1 MAGVIVPNFC
11 VSYTHPM
18 TRIITVA
25 NQKGGVG
32 KTTTVANLGA
42 AIAERGHSVLLLD
55 FDPQAALTAWAGL
68 DPYHLSPTTYS
79 LLMKEAIELKDII
92 RTLKDGLFL
101 APAGVDLAAIEYN
114 LTSKN
119 DRNYRLRNKI
129 SGNRYKV
136 DFILIDTPPNLGL
149 ITTNALVASD
159 ELLIPVQCHYLAM
172 RGVRALL
179 ETVWLIHD
187 RFQQQLKL
195 LGLLPTLF
203 QPESEHAREVVREL
217 RAVFSKRVFNTVI
230 HLDDAL
236 AKAPA
241 MRKAIIEY
249 RPDSQA
255 AKDYRQLA
263 EEVCGGGIG

>member
-1 MAGVIVPNFC
+1 
-11 VSYTHPM
+11 M

-42 AIAERGHSVLLLD
+42 AIAERGYRVLLLD

-79 LLMKEAIELKDII
+79 LLLRESTSLNDII
-92 RTLKDGLFL
+92 RSLSEHLFI
-101 APAGVDLAAIEYN
+101 APASVDLAAAEYN
-114 LTSKN
+114 LIN
-119 DRNYRLRNKI
+119 AEDRNFRLQKKLA
-129 SGNRYKV
+129 SGIDNL

-187 RFQQQLKL
+187 RFHQRLEL
-195 LGLLPTLF
+195 LGLLPTLY
-203 QPESEHAREVVREL
+203 QAESEHAQEVVREL
-217 RAVFSKRVFNTVI
+217 RSVFSNRVFDTVI
-230 HLDDAL
+230 HEDEAL
-236 AKAPA
+236 ARAPA
-241 MRKAIIEY
+241 VRKAVIEFD
-249 RPDSQA
+249 PESTA
-255 AKDYRQLA
+255 SKDYRQLA
-263 EEVCGGGIG
+263 EEICGDGDG